1 MADSPLPPPGM
12 ADALNV
18 KPAVAIAAAAKPI
31 AILRIMM
38 LTSNRSEHP
47 SLSESNSAVL
57 IELQR
62 AALSPGV
69 WASESQLVVA
79 GGGGF
84 VPLQNH
90 QKFFL
95 PFWIKKPPPPRF
107 SPLSFPSPF
116 PSPQPF

>member
-79 GGGGF
+79 GGGALGA
-84 VPLQNH
+84 VQSLK
-90 QKFFL
+90 KFF
-95 PFWIKKPPPPRF
+95 
-107 SPLSFPSPF
+107 SPF
-116 PSPQPF
+116 VYENDTPPGFSLT